1 MTSGGMRLQEL
12 LGAKVNLAALIARAH
27 GQLLHLLQKP
37 LFRSPG
43 QAVRFRPKA
52 WVRIASLPGLARII
66 HANHL
71 RREGA
76 AAWFGAG
83 SKLGVRG

>member
-1 MTSGGMRLQEL
+1 MQEL
-12 LGAKVNLAALIARAH
+12 RGAKVNLAALIARAY
-27 GQLLHLLQKP
+27 GQLLHLLQTP

-71 RREGA
+71 RRESA
-76 AAWFGAG
+76 AALFGPGA
-83 SKLGVRG
+83 KPEALG